1 MIYYYTYYWHF
12 THLIDAHL
20 WLSVLLFGMG
30 GSEGDSWFE
39 PNILCQIY
47 GVFEDNFLK
56 TSYEQL
62 IRYKNLTKH

>member
-1 MIYYYTYYWHF
+1 M
-12 THLIDAHL
+12 
-20 WLSVLLFGMG
+20 LLFGMG

-47 GVFEDNFLK
+47 GVFEDNFFK